1 MVRKKQMKVRHHP
14 RPTADMLD
22 SAKLS
27 TKQPKQQVVTWMLNI
42 LIMLVDEEHWKQ
54 NAYW

>member
-1 MVRKKQMKVRHHP
+1 MKVRHHP

-27 TKQPKQQVVTWMLNI
+27 TKQPKQRVVTWMLNI
-42 LIMLVDEEHWKQ
+42 LIMLVDEEH
-54 NAYW
+54 